1 MTAEIKKMTSGP
13 NSHVVQAEPT
23 VAVGYAMEL
32 INFAVA
38 EGVEK
43 STLLAAA
50 HIDPAHLEGPD
61 ARLPFSTY
69 VALMRAAKALT
80 EDPAFAL
87 RLGQQHDFDN
97 VSVVGLLCYAAPTMG
112 DSLKALNT
120 FGRLVAEF
128 DMPEPGNRFQ
138 LVEDNE
144 GLWLTD
150 TQTGALEF
158 PEMTEETWSR
168 FIAET
173 TRNFPDFT
181 FAKRVCVPHPAP
193 AHAEAYERLWRVP
206 VTFASDRNGILINSD
221 WPKIPLHK
229 PNPYV
234 FGLLSEHAQQLMMN
248 LEQSKTVRG
257 QVEAALLPLLH
268 TQDTGMDAIAAK
280 LGMSRQTLYRR
291 LKDEGVT
298 FEQVFDE
305 LRHQMAIHYL
315 NGKKTTVFETATLL
329 GFSDPSA
336 FSRAFKRWTGT
347 SPKSLKG

>member
-1 MTAEIKKMTSGP
+1 MTADIKKMTSGP
-13 NSHVVQAEPT
+13 KTNHVHAEPT
-23 VAVGYAMEL
+23 VAAGYAMEL

-43 STLLAAA
+43 SALLAGANVESDGLA
-50 HIDPAHLEGPD
+50 DPD
-61 ARLPFSTY
+61 ARLPFSGY
-69 VALMRAAKALT
+69 VALMRSAKALT
-80 EDPAFAL
+80 QDPTFAL
-87 RLGQQHDFDN
+87 RLGQQHDFDSI
-97 VSVVGLLCYAAPTMG
+97 SVVGLLCYAAPTMG
-112 DSLKALNT
+112 DSLKALNE

-138 LVEDNE
+138 HVEDNE

-150 TQTGALEF
+150 TQTGALDF

-173 TRNFPDFT
+173 TRNFPGFT
-181 FAKRVCVPHPAP
+181 FAIRVCVPHPAP
-193 AHAEAYERLWRVP
+193 AHAEAYERLWQVP
-206 VTFASDRNGILINSD
+206 VTFGSDRNGILINSD

-234 FGLLSEHAQQLMMN
+234 FGILSEHAQKLMIS

-257 QVEAALLPLLH
+257 QVEAALMPLLH
-268 TQDTGMDAIAAK
+268 TQDTGMDSIAGM

-305 LRHQMAIHYL
+305 LRHQMAVHYL
-315 NGKKTTVFETATLL
+315 NGKKTTVYETATLL
-329 GFSDPSA
+329 GFSDASA

-347 SPKSLKG
+347 SPKSLKA

>member
-13 NSHVVQAEPT
+13 NSSVVQAEPT

-32 INFAVA
+32 INFALN

-43 STLLAAA
+43 SALLAAA
-50 HIDPAHLEGPD
+50 HIDTDGLKDPD
-61 ARLPFSTY
+61 ARLPFSRY
-69 VALMRAAKALT
+69 VALMRAAKDLT
-80 EDPAFAL
+80 EDPTFAL
-87 RLGQQHDFDN
+87 RLGQQHDFDT

-112 DSLKALNT
+112 DSLKALNE

-128 DMPEPGNRFQ
+128 DMPEPGNRFK
-138 LVEDNE
+138 LVEDSE

-150 TQTGALEF
+150 TQAGALEF

-173 TRNFPDFT
+173 TRNFPEFT
-181 FAKRVCVPHPAP
+181 FAKRACVPHPAP
-193 AHAEAYERLWRVP
+193 AHAEAYERLWNVP
-206 VTFASDRNGILINSD
+206 VTFGSDRNGILINSD

-234 FGLLSEHAQQLMMN
+234 FGLLSEHAQQLMIN

-268 TQDTGMDAIAAK
+268 TQDTGMDAIAGT

-291 LKDEGVT
+291 LREEGVT

-305 LRHQMAIHYL
+305 LRHQMALHYL
-315 NGKKTTVFETATLL
+315 NGKKTTVYETATLL
-329 GFSDPSA
+329 GFSDASA
-336 FSRAFKRWTGT
+336 FSRAFKRWTGK